1 MKHKYIILAAL
12 AAFSLIS
19 CNDRE
24 VFEKEQY
31 KNIFGFVS
39 ESDNTKKMTVSL
51 HKEKTTTY
59 MSFSMGGT
67 KAPKNDVKINIV
79 LDTTLVD
86 DYNEANYDVD
96 VSKYS
101 VVMPS
106 DKYEISSM
114 SCTIKAGEVLGTI
127 PVIIYPTGLSPD
139 KDYIIP
145 VRVLSYEGAE
155 LRPDKSSL
163 LLRIAI
169 KNQWSNSSGIGYQMV
184 GNRKLMPDGSPIN
197 MPGTKTI
204 HCWTANSVRMMP
216 GNETFSKDKHVLEAK
231 AMIATIDT
239 TADAEGYHKV
249 TLSAYRD
256 LKLQQI
262 DGDPDYPNVYGIID
276 DGFNTYK
283 TFLLHYYYQIGD
295 EIYEMREETR
305 YLYSEDEDVDE
316 GFTIID
322 TQEQ

>member
-1 MKHKYIILAAL
+1 MKHKYIVLAAL
-12 AAFSLIS
+12 AAFSFGS
-19 CNDRE
+19 CNDKE

-39 ESDNTKKMTVSL
+39 ESDNTKYMTVSL
-51 HKEKTTTY
+51 HYETITTY
-59 MSFSMGGT
+59 MSLSMGGT
-67 KAPKNDVKINIV
+67 KAPKKDVKINIV
-79 LDTTLVD
+79 MDTTLVD
-86 DYNEANYDVD
+86 EYNKANYDVD
-96 VSKYS
+96 VSKYA
-101 VVMPS
+101 VVMPD

-114 SCTIKAGEVLGTI
+114 TCVIKSGEILGTI
-127 PVIIYPTGLSPD
+127 PVTIHPAGLSPD

-145 VRVLSYEGAE
+145 VRVLSYDGAE
-155 LRPDKSSL
+155 LHPDKSSL

-169 KNQWSNSSGIGYQMV
+169 KNQWSNSGGIGYQMV

-216 GNETFSKDKHVLEAK
+216 GNETFNKDIHTLEAK

-239 TADAEGYHKV
+239 AADATGRHKV
-249 TLSAYRD
+249 TLTPYRD

-295 EIYEMREETR
+295 DIYEMREETR
-305 YLYSEDEDVDE
+305 YLYSEDKDVDE

-322 TQEQ
+322 MKKQ